1 MIFWVIGRNDDW
13 YSFDDSMV
21 LTISSN
27 IPSEIEMLYEI
38 IPVKVI
44 RRFYE
49 HRNIIFFFFF
59 FFFSYEIVYITPFKI
74 FKIFLNALKI
84 SLRKKL

>member
-1 MIFWVIGRNDDW
+1 
-13 YSFDDSMV
+13 MV

-44 RRFYE
+44 RRFHE
-49 HRNIIFFFFF
+49 HRNIIFSFFFF
-59 FFFSYEIVYITPFKI
+59 FFFPTKLY
-74 FKIFLNALKI
+74 I
-84 SLRKKL
+84 SLLLKYLKYF

>member
-1 MIFWVIGRNDDW
+1 
-13 YSFDDSMV
+13 MV

-49 HRNIIFFFFF
+49 HRDIIFFFR
-59 FFFSYEIVYITPFKI
+59 EIVYITLFKI
-74 FKIFLNALKI
+74 FKIFLNTLNIFA
-84 SLRKKL
+84 KK

>member
-1 MIFWVIGRNDDW
+1 
-13 YSFDDSMV
+13 MV

-49 HRNIIFFFFF
+49 HRNIIFFFR
-59 FFFSYEIVYITPFKI
+59 EIVYITSFKI
-74 FKIFLNALKI
+74 FKIFLNTLNIFA
-84 SLRKKL
+84 KK

>member
-49 HRNIIFFFFF
+49 HRNIIFFFFTKL
-59 FFFSYEIVYITPFKI
+59 Y
-74 FKIFLNALKI
+74 I
-84 SLRKKL
+84 SLLLKYLKYF

>member
-49 HRNIIFFFFF
+49 HRNIIFFFAKL
-59 FFFSYEIVYITPFKI
+59 Y
-74 FKIFLNALKI
+74 I
-84 SLRKKL
+84 SLLLKYLKYF

>member
-1 MIFWVIGRNDDW
+1 
-13 YSFDDSMV
+13 MV

-49 HRNIIFFFFF
+49 HRDIIFFFFTKL
-59 FFFSYEIVYITPFKI
+59 Y
-74 FKIFLNALKI
+74 I
-84 SLRKKL
+84 SLLLKYLKYF

>member
-49 HRNIIFFFFF
+49 HRNIIFFFFH
-59 FFFSYEIVYITPFKI
+59 EIIYITPFKI
-74 FKIFLNALKI
+74 FKIFLNTLNMFA
-84 SLRKKL
+84 KK

>member
-1 MIFWVIGRNDDW
+1 
-13 YSFDDSMV
+13 MV

-49 HRNIIFFFFF
+49 HRNIIFFFH
-59 FFFSYEIVYITPFKI
+59 EIVYITSFKI
-74 FKIFLNALKI
+74 FKIFLNTLNIFA
-84 SLRKKL
+84 KK

>member
-1 MIFWVIGRNDDW
+1 
-13 YSFDDSMV
+13 MV

-49 HRNIIFFFFF
+49 HHNIIFFFH
-59 FFFSYEIVYITPFKI
+59 EIVYITPFKI
-74 FKIFLNALKI
+74 FKIFLNTLNIFA
-84 SLRKKL
+84 KK

>member
-1 MIFWVIGRNDDW
+1 
-13 YSFDDSMV
+13 MV

-49 HRNIIFFFFF
+49 HRNIIFFFH
-59 FFFSYEIVYITPFKI
+59 EIVYITPFKI
-74 FKIFLNALKI
+74 FKIFLNTLNIFA
-84 SLRKKL
+84 KK

>member
-49 HRNIIFFFFF
+49 HRNIIFVSGWRNVSFD
-59 FFFSYEIVYITPFKI
+59 SYLAQEFV
-74 FKIFLNALKI
+74 
-84 SLRKKL
+84 

>member
-1 MIFWVIGRNDDW
+1 
-13 YSFDDSMV
+13 MV

-49 HRNIIFFFFF
+49 HRNIIFFFTKL
-59 FFFSYEIVYITPFKI
+59 Y
-74 FKIFLNALKI
+74 I
-84 SLRKKL
+84 SLLLKYLKYF

>member
-49 HRNIIFFFFF
+49 HRNIIFFFTKL
-59 FFFSYEIVYITPFKI
+59 Y
-74 FKIFLNALKI
+74 I
-84 SLRKKL
+84 SLLLKYLKYF